1 MKASVDGGI
10 GEADFPY
17 PLLCHTQHCMASN
30 VVRGG
35 VGNASRM
42 RHNTRMAKTRSKADR
57 KPTFL
62 REWREFRE
70 MSQDRAIERLEL
82 EAEFPFS
89 KGQLSRVERGEQ
101 PYSQD
106 LLEAL
111 ATIYRCDTAD
121 LLKSDPQAKPSEE
134 IWDFYDKMTSTQK
147 AQATE
152 VVKALLKVS

>member
-1 MKASVDGGI
+1 VKASAQGGI
-10 GEADFPY
+10 GEAGCPY
-17 PLLCHTQHCMASN
+17 PMLCHTQHCMTSN

-42 RHNTRMAKTRSKADR
+42 RHNGRMAKERSKADR

-62 REWREFRE
+62 KEWRKYRDN
-70 MSQDRAIERLEL
+70 MSLDKAIERLEL
-82 EAEFPFS
+82 DADFPFS

-111 ATIYRCDTAD
+111 ATIYRCESAD
-121 LLKSDPQAKPSEE
+121 LLNRDPNAAEE

>member
-1 MKASVDGGI
+1 MSFNDAPVD
-10 GEADFPY
+10 
-17 PLLCHTQHCMASN
+17 
-30 VVRGG
+30 
-35 VGNASRM
+35 VGSDRHM
-42 RHNTRMAKTRSKADR
+42 RHNSSMAKTRAKEDR

-62 REWREFRE
+62 REWRKFRDL
-70 MSQDRAIERLEL
+70 SQDRVIERHEL
-82 EAEFPFS
+82 EAECPFS

-111 ATIYRCDTAD
+111 AGIYGSAPAD
-121 LLKSDPQAKPSEE
+121 LLRTDPQAQASEE
-134 IWDFYDKMTSTQK
+134 IWTFYDKMTDTQK

>member
-1 MKASVDGGI
+1 
-10 GEADFPY
+10 
-17 PLLCHTQHCMASN
+17 MASN
-30 VVRGG
+30 VVPGG
-35 VGNASRM
+35 VGNARRI
-42 RHNTRMAKTRSKADR
+42 RHNARMAKTRSKEDR

-62 REWREFRE
+62 REWRKFRDL
-70 MSQDRAIERLEL
+70 SQDRVIERLEL

-111 ATIYRCDTAD
+111 AGIYGCDTAD
-121 LLKSDPQAKPSEE
+121 LLKRNPIEQASEE
-134 IWDFYDKMTSTQK
+134 IWDFYDKMTATQK

>member
-1 MKASVDGGI
+1 
-10 GEADFPY
+10 
-17 PLLCHTQHCMASN
+17 
-30 VVRGG
+30 
-35 VGNASRM
+35 M
-42 RHNTRMAKTRSKADR
+42 RHNTRMAKVRSKEDR

-62 REWREFRE
+62 REWRKFRE
-70 MSQDRAIERLEL
+70 LSQDRVIERLEL
-82 EAEFPFS
+82 EAEYPFS

-111 ATIYRCDTAD
+111 SGIYGCESAD
-121 LLKSDPQAKPSEE
+121 LLNRDPYAQASDE
-134 IWDFYDKMTSTQK
+134 IWDFYDKMTDTQK